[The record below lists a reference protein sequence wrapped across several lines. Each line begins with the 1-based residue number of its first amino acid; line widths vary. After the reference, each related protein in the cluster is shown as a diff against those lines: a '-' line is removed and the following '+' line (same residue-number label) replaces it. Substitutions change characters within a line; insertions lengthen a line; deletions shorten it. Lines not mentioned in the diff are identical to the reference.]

1 MPRHPSLPSWGN
13 AEAGTPHISLV
24 LLTGVDRLAIDAVA
38 FSLADSRPAIHVVA
52 YDVAPDPASSTGLSL
67 VRTVC
72 EPGNSDSLLG
82 CDTTIFPMDDCCL
95 TCACKH
101 DLVRVMNAAPE
112 WSGAVLSVLPV
123 GVEGTAVAQYL
134 ADSSML
140 GDLPCAIDTIHV
152 ATAVGLDGFESR
164 LFDDD
169 RLVIAGTTDDD
180 AVLDSRSTGVVQT
193 RLIREASHI
202 LMLPM
207 LLADGGAALTD
218 GSTALGGA
226 GLGGADLEG
235 TAVSPR
241 QGADET
247 ARLSAIVTALADPA
261 ATIHPDVHCTDLHA
275 LIGDVCT
282 PPRVRV

>member
-13 AEAGTPHISLV
+13 AEAGTPRVSLV

-38 FSLADSRPAIHVVA
+38 FSLADSRPAIRVA
-52 YDVAPDPASSTGLSL
+52 TYDVTPDPASPTGLSL

-72 EPGNSDSLLG
+72 EPENDNNLLG
-82 CDTTIFPMDDCCL
+82 GDTTMFPMDDCCL

-112 WSGAVLSVLPV
+112 WSGAVLAVLPV

-164 LFDDD
+164 LFDDG

-180 AVLDSRSTGVVQT
+180 AVLDSRSTGVVQA
-193 RLIREASHI
+193 RLICEAAHI
-202 LMLPM
+202 LVLPT
-207 LLADGGAALTD
+207 LAAD
-218 GSTALGGA
+218 GGA
-226 GLGGADLEG
+226 GLGGVALG
-235 TAVSPR
+235 GAAMSPR
-241 QGADET
+241 QDADET

-261 ATIHPDVHCTDLHA
+261 ATIHPDAHCTDLHA
-275 LIGDVCT
+275 LIGG
-282 PPRVRV
+282 RVHAVAGTGLKR

>member
-1 MPRHPSLPSWGN
+1 MPRHPSLSSWGN
-13 AEAGTPHISLV
+13 AEAGTPRVSLV

-38 FSLADSRPAIHVVA
+38 FSLADSRPAIRVA
-52 YDVAPDPASSTGLSL
+52 TYDVAPDSASPTGLSL

-82 CDTTIFPMDDCCL
+82 GDTTVFPMDDCCL

-101 DLVRVMNAAPE
+101 DLVRVMNTAPE
-112 WSGAVLSVLPV
+112 WSRAMLAVLPV
-123 GVEGTAVAQYL
+123 GVEGTAVAQYI

-193 RLIREASHI
+193 RLIREAAHI

-207 LLADGGAALTD
+207 LAADGGAALTN
-218 GSTALGGA
+218 GGTALGGA
-226 GLGGADLEG
+226 GWGEADPEGA
-235 TAVSPR
+235 AMSPR

-282 PPRVRV
+282 PSRVRV

>member
-13 AEAGTPHISLV
+13 AEAGTPHANIV
-24 LLTGVDRLAIDAVA
+24 LLTGVDRLALDAVA
-38 FSLADSRPAIHVVA
+38 FSLADSRPSVRVA
-52 YDVAPDPASSTGLSL
+52 TYDVTPDPDSPTGLSL
-67 VRTVC
+67 ARTIY
-72 EPGNSDSLLG
+72 EPGDDSNLLG
-82 CDTTIFPMDDCCL
+82 GDATIFPMDDCCL

-193 RLIREASHI
+193 RLIREAAHI

-207 LLADGGAALTD
+207 LSADGGAALTD

-226 GLGGADLEG
+226 GLGGTDLEG

>member
-13 AEAGTPHISLV
+13 TEAGTPRVSLV

-38 FSLADSRPAIHVVA
+38 FSLADSRPAIRVA
-52 YDVAPDPASSTGLSL
+52 ACDVAPDPASPTGLSL

-82 CDTTIFPMDDCCL
+82 GDTTVFPMDDCCL

-112 WSGAVLSVLPV
+112 WSGAMLAVLPV

-193 RLIREASHI
+193 RLIREAAHI

-207 LLADGGAALTD
+207 LAAGGGAALTND
-218 GSTALGGA
+218 GTALGGA
-226 GLGGADLEG
+226 DPEGA
-235 TAVSPR
+235 AMSPR

-282 PPRVRV
+282 PSRVRV

>member
-1 MPRHPSLPSWGN
+1 MPRHPSLSSWGN

-112 WSGAVLSVLPV
+112 WSGTMLAVLPV
-123 GVEGTAVAQYL
+123 GIEGTAVAQYL

-140 GDLPCAIDTIHV
+140 GDLRCAVDTIHV
-152 ATAVGLDGFESR
+152 ATAVGMDGFESR

-169 RLVIAGTTDDD
+169 RLVIAGTADDD
-180 AVLDSRSTGVVQT
+180 TVLDARSTGVVQA
-193 RLIREASHI
+193 RLIREAAHV
-202 LMLPM
+202 LMLPT
-207 LLADGGAALTD
+207 LAAD
-218 GSTALGGA
+218 GA
-226 GLGGADLEG
+226 GLDGAVLSSGRDRE
-235 TAVSPR
+235 
-241 QGADET
+241 ET
-247 ARLSAIVTALADPA
+247 ERLSAIVAALADPA
-261 ATIHPDVHCTDLHA
+261 ATIHADAHCTDLHA

>member
-13 AEAGTPHISLV
+13 TEAGTPRVSLV

-38 FSLADSRPAIHVVA
+38 FSLADSRPAIRVAA
-52 YDVAPDPASSTGLSL
+52 YDVAPDPASPTGLSL
-67 VRTVC
+67 VRTVY

-82 CDTTIFPMDDCCL
+82 GDTTVFPMDDCCL

-101 DLVRVMNAAPE
+101 DLVRVMNTAPE
-112 WSGAVLSVLPV
+112 WSGAMLAVLPV

-169 RLVIAGTTDDD
+169 RLVVAGTTDDD

-193 RLIREASHI
+193 RLIREAAHI

-207 LLADGGAALTD
+207 LAADGGAALTD
-218 GSTALGGA
+218 GGTALGGA
-226 GLGGADLEG
+226 GLDEADLDG
-235 TAVSPR
+235 AAMSPR

-247 ARLSAIVTALADPA
+247 ARLSAVVTALADPA
-261 ATIHPDVHCTDLHA
+261 ATIHPDAHCADLHA

-282 PPRVRV
+282 PSRVRV